1 VVGKEVSLNH
11 LPQKLDGNIILSPDL
26 HPTFKDL
33 VPSVANVIVRKFK
46 GWVDR
51 DDVKQEC
58 YLWAIGR
65 GQQFTDLL
73 NEENPNKREQN
84 EKRIAYQMRRVAE
97 RYARKEKAS
106 KAGYHISDEAFY
118 DTTTIAQLIPFVI
131 ASVVDGTVLEQA
143 QEMINDG
150 QPRKQSTPAEG
161 GNLLAILID
170 IKKSYLKL
178 EQEDKTILQ
187 MRYHDN
193 LTLQQIAQY
202 LECATSTA
210 DRRCTSALRRLQDKL
225 GGDTPWS

>member
-1 VVGKEVSLNH
+1 MTPE
-11 LPQKLDGNIILSPDL
+11 L

-51 DDVKQEC
+51 EDVKQEC

-97 RYARKEKAS
+97 RYARREKAS

-118 DTTTIAQLIPFVI
+118 DTATIAQLIPFVI
-131 ASVVDGTVLEQA
+131 ASVIDGTVLEQA

-150 QPRKQSTPAEG
+150 TPRKQSTPAEG

-170 IKKSYLKL
+170 IKKCYLKL

-193 LTLQQIAQY
+193 LTLQQIGQY

-210 DRRCTSALRRLQDKL
+210 DRRCTSALRRLQNNL
-225 GGDTPWS
+225 GGETPWN

>member
-1 VVGKEVSLNH
+1 MTPE
-11 LPQKLDGNIILSPDL
+11 L
-26 HPTFKDL
+26 HPTLYEL
-33 VPSVANVIVRKFK
+33 VPSVSYVISRKFK
-46 GWVDR
+46 GWVET
-51 DDVKQEC
+51 DDIKQEC

-73 NEENPNKREQN
+73 NEPDTNKREQN
-84 EKRIAYQMRRVAE
+84 EKRIAWQMRRMGE
-97 RYARKEKAS
+97 RFARKQKAA
-106 KAGYHISDEAFY
+106 KAGYHTSDEAYY

-131 ASVVDGTVLEQA
+131 ASVIDGTVLEQA
-143 QEMINDG
+143 QEMVNDG

-170 IKKSYLKL
+170 IKKAFIKL

-193 LTLQQIAQY
+193 FTLQQIAQY

-225 GGDTPWS
+225 GGESPWN

>member
-1 VVGKEVSLNH
+1 MGIRTLTPE
-11 LPQKLDGNIILSPDL
+11 L
-26 HPTFKDL
+26 HPTLYEL
-33 VPSVANVIVRKFK
+33 VPSVAYVIFRKFK
-46 GWVDR
+46 GWVDF
-51 DDVKQEC
+51 DDIKQEC

-65 GQQFTDLL
+65 GDQFSELL
-73 NEENPNKREQN
+73 DEPQLNKREQN
-84 EKRIAYQMRRVAE
+84 EKRIAYQMQRMAE
-97 RYARKEKAS
+97 RFARKEKARKS
-106 KAGYHISDEAFY
+106 GYKTSDEAFY

-131 ASVVDGTVLEQA
+131 SSVVDGTVLEQA

-170 IKKSYLKL
+170 IKKAYLRL

-193 LTLQQIAQY
+193 FTLQQVAQY

-210 DRRCTSALRRLQDKL
+210 DRRCVSALRRLQDKL
-225 GGDTPWS
+225 GGATPWN